1 MDDNKMIQVP
11 QSMVYANFNGLI
23 NRIYPGIGNSRAQN
37 DQYFLDHIILCSRN
51 DQVHDINEAILQQFN
66 PNAEVHIL
74 RSVDSIS
81 EEDRIHH
88 AYSAEFLE
96 QLNAS
101 GLPPALLC
109 LKISSPVI
117 LLRNLDPG
125 EGLCNWTRIV
135 VLNVRRKMLQCR
147 IISKDRRFRGKVVLI
162 PRIRLSPN
170 AETLPVPLKR
180 LQFLVRLAFAM
191 IINKSQGHVRRMES
205 SNYSGDK

>member
-88 AYSAEFLE
+88 AYSAEFL
-96 QLNAS
+96 
-101 GLPPALLC
+101 
-109 LKISSPVI
+109 
-117 LLRNLDPG
+117 
-125 EGLCNWTRIV
+125 
-135 VLNVRRKMLQCR
+135 
-147 IISKDRRFRGKVVLI
+147 
-162 PRIRLSPN
+162 
-170 AETLPVPLKR
+170 
-180 LQFLVRLAFAM
+180 
-191 IINKSQGHVRRMES
+191 
-205 SNYSGDK
+205 